1 MGNQL
6 RKEVGFMLVYVINQ
20 HGKPLMPCSPRKARL
35 LLKEQKAKV
44 VSGYFNLGKLDGTK
58 VSASASYKK
67 LRLLERANTFLCER
81 RESGFL
87 PGINSGVSAA

>member
-1 MGNQL
+1 
-6 RKEVGFMLVYVINQ
+6 MLVYVINQ

-58 VSASASYKK
+58 QK
-67 LRLLERANTFLCER
+67 
-81 RESGFL
+81 
-87 PGINSGVSAA
+87 